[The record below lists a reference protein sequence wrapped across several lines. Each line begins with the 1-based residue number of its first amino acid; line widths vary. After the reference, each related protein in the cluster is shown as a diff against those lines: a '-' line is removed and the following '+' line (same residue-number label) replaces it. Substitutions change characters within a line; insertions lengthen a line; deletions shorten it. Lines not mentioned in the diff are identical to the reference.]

1 MLQKERLQ
9 RIMGMLQIKPEISL
23 EEIIEEFNISRDTA
37 RRDLVKLE
45 ETGEIVRIKGG
56 AISSKSHQVPSY
68 RRREM
73 THAKERIAKA
83 ASVFIHDKDTI
94 LFDASTTVEL
104 VARHI
109 GERNVTAVTN
119 SIDIITALGEN
130 QHVTL
135 YALGGKFNPFHRNFV
150 GPRTIEE
157 LRTYHVDTVFLGACG
172 LENHGLTSPDEEE
185 AYVKKGM
192 IQAANQVILVTDHS
206 KFQKDF
212 LHTVES
218 LQSIHVVITDAA
230 PPVEIQEKLE
240 IYDVKLI
247 IACETEEEMK

>member
-1 MLQKERLQ
+1 MLQRERLQ
-9 RIMGMLQIKPEISL
+9 RIMEMLKIKPEISL
-23 EEIIEEFNISRDTA
+23 EEIIADFNVSRDTA

-45 ETGEIVRIKGG
+45 ETGVIVRIKGG
-56 AISSKSHQVPSY
+56 GISSKSHQVASY

-73 THAKERIAKA
+73 TRAKERIAKA

-94 LFDASTTVEL
+94 LFDTSTTVEL

-150 GPRTIEE
+150 GSHTTEE

-172 LENHGLTSPDEEE
+172 LGKYGLTSPDEEE

-192 IQAANQVILVTDHS
+192 IHAASQVILVTDHS
-206 KFQKDF
+206 KFQKEF
-212 LHTVES
+212 LHTIES
-218 LQSIHVVITDAA
+218 LQSIHVVITDEA
-230 PPVEIQEKLE
+230 PPVELQEKLD
-240 IYDVKLI
+240 IYDVELI
-247 IACETEEEMK
+247 IADETEEEMK